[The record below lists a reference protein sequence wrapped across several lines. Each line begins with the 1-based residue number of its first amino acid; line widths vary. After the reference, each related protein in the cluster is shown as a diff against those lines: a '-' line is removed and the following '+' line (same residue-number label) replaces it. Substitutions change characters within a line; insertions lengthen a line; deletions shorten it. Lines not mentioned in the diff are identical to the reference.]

1 MKRVI
6 LALVAL
12 LIVGM
17 AATAQQYHGVDNYMG
32 INDYKTGFNVQRQTG
47 VERVTNYDPRV
58 NFARMD
64 SIVYLRPIE
73 YGDYYGAG
81 RGGEAP
87 FYYRGTARIMS
98 SSWYG
103 FPRAQAVIQ
112 TKDLPVTD
120 KERIQFEVWLVDTQT
135 NYRMSL
141 GSFTTM
147 FGGIGTLDYRIDNYF
162 DAYDLVEVTVEPL
175 DDMDEAPG
183 EVILI
188 GLIPPPTQFSPA
200 PRSSKMVTPTIKVI

>member
-1 MKRVI
+1 MKRLI
-6 LALVAL
+6 FALIAL
-12 LIVGM
+12 LIVGS
-17 AATAQQYHGVDNYMG
+17 AFALVPDYVG
-32 INDYKTGFNVQRQTG
+32 IVDYKTGFNIERQTG
-47 VERVTNYDPRV
+47 VERVTHYDPRV

-64 SIVYLRPIE
+64 SIVYLRPVE
-73 YGDYYGAG
+73 FGDYYGAG

-112 TKDLPVTD
+112 VKDLPVTD
-120 KERIQFEVWLVDTQT
+120 KERVQFEVWLVDTNS
-135 NYRMSL
+135 NYRLSL
-141 GSFTTM
+141 GSFTTL

-188 GLIPPPTQFSPA
+188 GAIPPPTHFSPP
-200 PRSSKMVTPTIKVI
+200 PRDSKMDTPTIKVI

>member
-1 MKRVI
+1 MKK
-6 LALVAL
+6 LALALFAL
-12 LIVGM
+12 LVVSVVIADPATYQGM
-17 AATAQQYHGVDNYMG
+17 DNYA
-32 INDYKTGFNVQRQTG
+32 TGFNIERQTG

-64 SIVYLRPIE
+64 SIVYLRPIAD
-73 YGDYYGAG
+73 GNYYGAG

-87 FYYRGTARIMS
+87 FYSRGSARIMS

-112 TKDLPVTD
+112 VKDFPVTD
-120 KERIQFEVWLVDTQT
+120 KERVQFEVWLVDTQT
-135 NYRMSL
+135 NYRLSL

-162 DAYDLVEVTVEPL
+162 DAYDLVEITVEPL

-183 EVILI
+183 EVIVI
-188 GLIPPPTQFSPA
+188 GAIPPPTHYSPA
-200 PRSSKMVTPTIKVI
+200 PKDSKMLAPTIKVI